1 MSADRKIAV
10 QRVSKGFASA
20 QGALPVV
27 SDVSFTVADGEFVA
41 IVGPSGCG
49 KSTLLHVVAGLVRP
63 GEGEVE
69 VSGESL
75 NRLDGARLDRW
86 RGSTVGI
93 VLQALHLV
101 RHLSVRDN
109 LRLAQYLA
117 HVPQDN
123 ARIAD
128 TLGALGVGEK
138 AARRPSELSQGE
150 QQRVAIARAVVNRP
164 KLLLADEPT
173 ANLDDAAAAKVVD
186 LLSEQAARHGATLV
200 VATHD
205 ARVKGKFRERLEL

>member
-1 MSADRKIAV
+1 MIAV
-10 QRVSKGFASA
+10 RGLAHRYGAVEALRLADWRVA
-20 QGALPVV
+20 QGERWLVL
-27 SDVSFTVADGEFVA
+27 
-41 IVGPSGCG
+41 GPSGCG
-49 KSTLLHVVAGLVRP
+49 KSTLLHVIAGLIQP
-63 GEGEVE
+63 AEGEVE
-69 VSGESL
+69 VSGENL
-75 NRLDGARLDRW
+75 RKLEGARMDRW

-173 ANLDDAAAAKVVD
+173 ANLDDAAAARVVD

-205 ARVKGKFRERLEL
+205 SRVKGKFRERLEL

>member
-1 MSADRKIAV
+1 MISVRGLAHRYGAV
-10 QRVSKGFASA
+10 EALRLGEWNVA
-20 QGALPVV
+20 QGERWLVL
-27 SDVSFTVADGEFVA
+27 
-41 IVGPSGCG
+41 GPSGCG
-49 KSTLLHVVAGLVRP
+49 KTTLLHIVAGLVRP
-63 GEGEVE
+63 SEGQVD
-69 VSGESL
+69 VSGENL
-75 NRLDGARLDRW
+75 GRLDAARLDRW
-86 RGSTVGI
+86 RGTTVGI

-101 RHLSVRDN
+101 KHLSVRDN

-117 HVPQDN
+117 QVPQDDT
-123 ARIAD
+123 RIAD
-128 TLGALGVGEK
+128 TLAALGVGEK
-138 AARRPSELSQGE
+138 GTRRPSELSQGE

-173 ANLDDAAAAKVVD
+173 ANLDDAAAGKVVD

>member
-1 MSADRKIAV
+1 MIAV
-10 QRVSKGFASA
+10 RGLAHRYGKHEALRLSEWKVA
-20 QGALPVV
+20 QGERWLVL
-27 SDVSFTVADGEFVA
+27 
-41 IVGPSGCG
+41 GPSGCG
-49 KSTLLHVVAGLVRP
+49 KSTLLHVIAGLIQP
-63 GEGEVE
+63 AEGEVE
-69 VSGESL
+69 VSGENL
-75 NRLDGARLDRW
+75 RKLEGARMDRW

-138 AARRPSELSQGE
+138 AARRPAELSHGE
-150 QQRVAIARAVVNRP
+150 RQRVAIARAVVNRP

-173 ANLDDAAAAKVVD
+173 ANLDDSAAAKVVD
-186 LLSEQAARHGATLV
+186 LLAEQAARHGATLV

-205 ARVKGKFRERLEL
+205 SRVKGKFRERLEL